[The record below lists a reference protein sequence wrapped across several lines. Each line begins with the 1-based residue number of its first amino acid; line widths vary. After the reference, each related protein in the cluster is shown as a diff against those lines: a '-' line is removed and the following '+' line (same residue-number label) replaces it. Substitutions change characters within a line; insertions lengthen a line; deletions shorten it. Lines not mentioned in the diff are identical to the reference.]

1 MKQRVMIMT
10 VVVLF
15 VALIP
20 GKLFAQQSVTAHAS
34 AEIIVALTATE
45 TATLNFGKF
54 SPESTGGEIRLTPS
68 GVRTA
73 TGTVALS
80 GGTYNPAIF
89 NLSGQNNA
97 SVTITLPTAPA
108 LLTNSETGKTMEV
121 DNWESN
127 PAAGLGAGVLIDGVL
142 NLNIGATL
150 KVGARSDNPVGIY
163 AGTYSITF
171 SYN

>member
-1 MKQRVMIMT
+1 MKKILLSITGLLMIM
-10 VVVLF
+10 VVSV
-15 VALIP
+15 
-20 GKLFAQQSVTAHAS
+20 KSQAQQSVTAHAT

-45 TATLNFGKF
+45 SATMNFGKF
-54 SPESTGGEIRLTPS
+54 SPEGSGGEIRLTPN

-89 NLSGQNNA
+89 NLSGQNNS

-108 LLTNSETGKTMEV
+108 YLTNSENGKTMEV
-121 DNWESN
+121 GGWESY

-142 NLNIGATL
+142 NLNVGATL
-150 KVGARSDNPVGIY
+150 KVGTRSDNPVGIY
-163 AGTYSITF
+163 SGTYSITF